1 MTSFSNTINKVKV
14 TITLNRNITNTLD
27 EFARKKEIPRSQ
39 AIEGILKDWISNSR
53 KKSIENEIK
62 NYYCSLS
69 EEEKE
74 EDKLWLKIAEKS
86 AEGLWGD

>member
-1 MTSFSNTINKVKV
+1 MASYSNTINKVKI
-14 TITLNRNITNTLD
+14 TITLNRDITNTLD

-53 KKSIENEIK
+53 RRSIENEIK
-62 NYYCSLS
+62 NYYYSLS

-74 EDKLWLKIAEKS
+74 EDKLWLKVAEKN
-86 AEGLWGD
+86 AEGLWDD

>member
-1 MTSFSNTINKVKV
+1 MTSFSNTINKVKI
-14 TITLNRNITNTLD
+14 TITLNRNITNILD

-39 AIEGILKDWISNSR
+39 AIEGILKDWINNSR

-62 NYYCSLS
+62 NYYCSIS

-74 EDKLWLKIAEKS
+74 EDKLWLKVAEKS
-86 AEGLWGD
+86 AEGLWDD